1 MNFTIIALI
10 FIVLAGVIAWQKGYS
25 LSLWLLS
32 AGPLGLLI
40 LIFALPDIGKISN
53 PEEKIRKAFIGNR
66 IGAIL
71 SMLPLF
77 ALTLNMFLQS
87 QDYDGNILGSIVWLL
102 ILTGFVS
109 AGIAGNLITFKN
121 RFTEAIGCFAI
132 LIFLLI
138 LLFITALITGGIF
151 SLIK

>member
-1 MNFTIIALI
+1 
-10 FIVLAGVIAWQKGYS
+10 
-25 LSLWLLS
+25 
-32 AGPLGLLI
+32 
-40 LIFALPDIGKISN
+40 
-53 PEEKIRKAFIGNR
+53 
-66 IGAIL
+66 L